1 MKARVKTQDFASVLH
16 KACSVI
22 SKKQV
27 MPILSHILIKT
38 KDNALQ
44 VTATDLEHTYIG
56 SCPAQIEIEGEVV
69 VPAIQLFYIVR
80 NMDVEEIPLCKNENN
95 QLDIKTPK
103 SHFSLLTMDP
113 QEFPTLEVP
122 ENLPA
127 LTLPLDKLKETINNV
142 IPCTASDPYDYI
154 AQSIACE
161 KRDEEL
167 RFVATDRRKLA
178 CSSIQTS
185 VPDDFPKMSLI
196 SGNVINKILSL
207 IQTET
212 VSMGFNHN
220 IGVVQ
225 TDSEIFFFRLTEGSF
240 PAYEEVIPTRPE
252 FQIQIDTQ
260 KLKDAINR
268 VKIVK
273 PEIIKFTFE
282 REKLTLFCK
291 EPEIGEAREEV
302 PINNGPQTPQS
313 LSLIAETLP
322 RLISPLHCDSITLSF
337 TSPEAPCTITTPDN
351 PDYISVFMPAI
362 SVEVEKQV

>member
-1 MKARVKTQDFASVLH
+1 VK
-16 KACSVI
+16 
-22 SKKQV
+22 
-27 MPILSHILIKT
+27 
-38 KDNALQ
+38 NA
-44 VTATDLEHTYIG
+44 
-56 SCPAQIEIEGEVV
+56 
-69 VPAIQLFYIVR
+69 
-80 NMDVEEIPLCKNENN
+80 
-95 QLDIKTPK
+95 
-103 SHFSLLTMDP
+103 
-113 QEFPTLEVP
+113 
-122 ENLPA
+122 
-127 LTLPLDKLKETINNV
+127 
-142 IPCTASDPYDYI
+142 
-154 AQSIACE
+154 
-161 KRDEEL
+161 
-167 RFVATDRRKLA
+167 
-178 CSSIQTS
+178 S

-196 SGNVINKILSL
+196 SGNVINKVLSL

-291 EPEIGEAREEV
+291 EPEIGEAQKLKDAINRVKIVKPEVIKFTFEREKLTLFCKGPEIGEAREEV
-302 PINNGPQTPQS
+302 SINGPQTSQS
-313 LSLIAETLP
+313 LNLIAETLP
-322 RLISPLHCDSITLSF
+322 RLISPLHCSTITLSF
-337 TSPEAPCTITTPDN
+337 TSPEDPCTITTPDN